1 MRAKFFFLSMLAL
14 MLEAVIP
21 AQAEQVVKTFTLDN
35 GMEVIAIPDHRA
47 PVVTHMV
54 WYRVGS
60 AEEPAGKSGIAH
72 FLEHLMFKGTEKVP
86 GGDFAETVA
95 RNGGKSNAFT
105 SYDYTAYFQ
114 RVARRH
120 LPLMMEMEADRMKN
134 LSLSSEDVTIERGVV
149 LEERSTRVDSQPL
162 SLLGEKMSVALYG
175 EHPYGRPIIGWRDEI
190 EDLDR
195 ADALEFYRRF
205 YAPNNAAL
213 VVAGDVEP
221 DELLEL
227 AKIHYGGIESDK
239 QAVRDKRPEIAE
251 IGEPVRVTYEDK
263 RARQPIFQRIYLAQS
278 YHTAGLEHATSIDML
293 VEILGVGTTSRLYR
307 SLVVEQKLAVSAG
320 AWAVTDSLDRGRIG
334 LYAIPN
340 EGVTP
345 ETLEAAIDAVIAE
358 FVEKGVEDE
367 EMERVRRSYLADLI
381 YGWDDQ
387 QQQAYVFG
395 ASWSSGI
402 LPRDVLR
409 WPGVVRTVTGAQVA
423 SSAREYLR
431 AENSV
436 TGWLLPAS
444 KP

>member
-1 MRAKFFFLSMLAL
+1 MA
-14 MLEAVIP
+14 MLEAVTP
-21 AQAEQVVKTFTLDN
+21 AQAQQVVKTFTLDN

-86 GGDFAETVA
+86 DGEFSEIIA

-114 RVARRH
+114 RVAKEQ
-120 LPLMMEMEADRMKN
+120 LPLMMEMEADRMTN
-134 LSLSSEDVTIERGVV
+134 LRLSPEDVTIERGVV
-149 LEERSTRVDSQPL
+149 LEERSTRVESQPL
-162 SLLGEKMSVALYG
+162 SILGEKMSVALYG

-190 EDLDR
+190 ETLDGS
-195 ADALEFYRRF
+195 DALQFYRRF

-213 VVAGDVEP
+213 VVAGDIEP
-221 DELLEL
+221 GELLEL
-227 AKIHYGGIESDK
+227 AKTHYGGIKPNK
-239 QAVRDKRPEIAE
+239 QAMRDKRPEIAE
-251 IGEPVRVTYEDK
+251 IDEAVRIIYEDE
-263 RARQPIFQRIYLAQS
+263 RARQMMFQRLYLAQS
-278 YHTAGLEHATSIDML
+278 YHTAGLERATSIDML
-293 VEILGVGTTSRLYR
+293 AEILGSGTTSWLYR
-307 SLVVEQKLAVSAG
+307 SLVVEQKLAVAAG
-320 AWAVTDSLDRGRIG
+320 AWALTDFLDRGHIG
-334 LYAIPN
+334 IYAIPR

-345 ETLEAAIDAVIAE
+345 ETLEAAVDALIAE
-358 FVEKGVEDE
+358 FVDKGVEDE

-395 ASWSSGI
+395 ASWSSGV
-402 LPRDVLR
+402 LPHDVLR
-409 WPGVVRTVTGAQVA
+409 WPEVVRTITRAQVA

-431 AENSV
+431 VENSV
-436 TGWLLPAS
+436 TGWLLPTS